1 MIELATA
8 IGHLHW
14 APRNAERVLGS
25 RRVRPGLLVANLAA
39 TLEYQPY
46 GVVGVIG
53 PWNYPVF
60 TPLGS
65 IVYALAA
72 GNAVVFKPSEYT
84 PAVGRWLV
92 DSFAAVVPEQPVLQL
107 VTGGGADRRRAV
119 PVRRGQDRVHRLDRD
134 REEDHGRLRRDAD
147 PGAARVRRQG
157 RDDRRRGRGRARPR
171 PTRRSGAGWPT
182 PARPAS
188 ASSGCT
194 RSTRSTTSSSPRW
207 PSGPGRCARARTDR
221 VVRAGHHAGPAG
233 RDPPARDRR
242 AGPRRPGGGR
252 RRRRRCARRTRTRP
266 CWSTC
271 PRTPPR

>member
-8 IGHLHW
+8 IEHLHW
-14 APRNAERVLGS
+14 APRNAERVLGP

-72 GNAVVFKPSEYT
+72 GNAVVFKPSRVH
-84 PAVGRWLV
+84 PGGRPVAGRQLRRGGPR
-92 DSFAAVVPEQPVLQL
+92 AA
-107 VTGGGADRRRAV
+107 GAAAGHRRRADRRGAV
-119 PVRRGQDRVHRLDRD
+119 PVRGGQAGVHRLDRD
-134 REEDHGRLRRDAD
+134 REEGHGRLRGDAH

-157 RDDRRRGRGRARPR
+157 RDDRRRRTRTCAPR
-171 PTRRSGAGWPT
+171 PTRPPGAGWPT

-188 ASSGCT
+188 ASSG
-194 RSTRSTTSSSPRW
+194 STRSTPVYDEFV
-207 PSGPGRCARARTDR
+207 AALAERARTLR
-221 VVRAGHHAGPAG
+221 PG
-233 RDPPARDRR
+233 DRR
-242 AGPRRPGGGR
+242 TARPP
-252 RRRRRCARRTRTRP
+252 CRP
-266 CWSTC
+266 SWT
-271 PRTPPR
+271 